1 MEVSLT
7 KDEERKLLRAHTKRE
22 VAVSK
27 LSGDAARPQLQ
38 RLLAKLSE
46 DAQHAESALESA
58 RQRAM
63 SASERCAA
71 AQTRMDHASA
81 THATLQKLHTQLTS
95 RHGHVIEQR
104 KTVDASDREAQESLV
119 QSLRERANAATRALD
134 EASSKRDVQ
143 HERKVRLQ
151 QLAASRL
158 EACEQAEAVHRAAIA
173 KQLATGAALDGALS
187 EAMEEL
193 RAAQAEADDADQRST
208 AAAGGRAT
216 LPALPA
222 LLALLALLAL
232 PAQHVLTP
240 PLTHFY
246 RTSPPPPY
254 PCPAFAPNP
263 PPSNPLPHPTPSPLP
278 HPPTPTLTPPSL
290 PPPPSPDEHQQ
301 LSSRL
306 ESTDGS
312 FQQMVAELKSSNANF
327 KKQASSH
334 FSEKLSLR
342 SYGQTRTSARM
353 RERGLGIDASL

>member
-246 RTSPPPPY
+246 RTSPPPQ
-254 PCPAFAPNP
+254 PAPK
-263 PPSNPLPHPTPSPLP
+263 SE
-278 HPPTPTLTPPSL
+278 
-290 PPPPSPDEHQQ
+290 PDRPMEPATGEP
-301 LSSRL
+301 R
-306 ESTDGS
+306 
-312 FQQMVAELKSSNANF
+312 
-327 KKQASSH
+327 
-334 FSEKLSLR
+334 
-342 SYGQTRTSARM
+342 
-353 RERGLGIDASL
+353 